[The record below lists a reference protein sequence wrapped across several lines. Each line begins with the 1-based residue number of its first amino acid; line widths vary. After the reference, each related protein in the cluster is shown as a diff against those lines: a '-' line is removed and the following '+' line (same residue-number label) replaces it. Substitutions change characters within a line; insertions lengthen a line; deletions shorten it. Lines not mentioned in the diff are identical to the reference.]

1 MNIQVVSSLVVKFC
15 GKFACACFLVTC
27 VCAFLLEI
35 YLEVE
40 FLCHRLHLDSILK
53 VNSKEF
59 PEVDVPI
66 YGPNCF

>member
-1 MNIQVVSSLVVKFC
+1 MVNLLVH
-15 GKFACACFLVTC
+15 ASWSHA
-27 VCAFLLEI
+27 CAFLLEI
-35 YLEVE
+35 YIEVE
-40 FLCHRLHLDSILK
+40 FLCHRLHVDSILK